1 MIYVLLATVCDVMPL
16 RKINRII
23 ALTALKNFDINKNIA
38 FNELF
43 NLNNKKNKL
52 NINDLGYLIG
62 PILNA
67 GGRLGKSSYASEL
80 LSSTNLEVITN
91 KFNELIKLNNKRKE
105 IETLIF
111 EEINFQKIEDEH
123 NGCYH
128 LL

>member
-1 MIYVLLATVCDVMPL
+1 MATVCDVMPL
-16 RKINRII
+16 RKLNRLI

-43 NLNNKKNKL
+43 KLNNKNNKL

-80 LSSTNLEVITN
+80 LSSDDLEVVNI
-91 KFNELIKLNNKRKE
+91 KSNELIKLNNKRKE
-105 IETLIF
+105 IETLILN
-111 EEINFQKIEDEH
+111 EIDFQK
-123 NGCYH
+123 
-128 LL
+128 